1 MNLNVDEYFKQL
13 KLFKFVLQLQMDS
26 YIIMRSFRKILE
38 SIINYRRE
46 RFFKNFIGT
55 LGRDP

>member
-13 KLFKFVLQLQMDS
+13 KLLKFFLQLQMDS

-46 RFFKNFIGT
+46 RFLKNFIGT